1 MPELLVVPRV
11 LIVEDN
17 PDDVTFTTR
26 TLRSCGVSGP
36 VGIAGDGIEAL
47 ARLIGEDEGEPAATD
62 LVLLDLN
69 LPKLSGLE
77 VLKQIRAHPRTHDLP
92 VVVITSSDDQGDLA
106 ESYRLG
112 ANSYIRKDA
121 DPDKFRESIQR
132 LVDTWLDADTNPRLL
147 LLS

>member
-1 MPELLVVPRV
+1 MAEPPTPRV

-17 PDDVTFTTR
+17 PDDATLTAR
-26 TLRSCGVSGP
+26 TLRSCGVNGP
-36 VGIAGDGIEAL
+36 VGLAGDGIEAL
-47 ARLIGEDEGEPAATD
+47 ARLIGEDDGDPRAAD

-77 VLKQIRAHPRTHDLP
+77 VLKQIRAHPATHDLP

-121 DPDKFRESIQR
+121 DPDRFKESIQR
-132 LVDTWLDADTNPRLL
+132 LVDSWLDTATNPRLL